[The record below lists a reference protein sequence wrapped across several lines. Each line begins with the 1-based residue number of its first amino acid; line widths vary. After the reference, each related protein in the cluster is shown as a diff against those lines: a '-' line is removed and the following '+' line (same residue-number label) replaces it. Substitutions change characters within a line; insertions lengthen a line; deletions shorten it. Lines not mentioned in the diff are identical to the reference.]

1 MGNTA
6 ILVNEAL
13 DGARKEGAKDVEL
26 LSVSGKDIKP
36 CDGCQTCLETGSCH
50 IDDDMQNIYQKM
62 VEADGIIFGT
72 PIYFYSMTAQ
82 AKALID
88 RTLIFSGRTPKV
100 PNRLANKVGGVIVVG
115 GGSGRIDAVK
125 DLCFYI
131 VIHHMVPADY
141 VAALAHG
148 KGAVREEEISMKAA
162 WELGREMVQ
171 LSRRGFAYPTEFDR
185 PLKIYAKDK
194 YEL

>member
-13 DGARKEGAKDVEL
+13 KGAQQEGAENVEFFSL
-26 LSVSGKDIKP
+26 SGKEIKP
-36 CDGCQTCLETGSCH
+36 CDGCETCLETGRCH
-50 IDDDMQNIYQKM
+50 IDDDMQTVYQKL
-62 VEADGIIFGT
+62 VEADGIIYGS
-72 PIYFYSMTAQ
+72 PIYHYNMTAQ

-88 RTLIFSGRTPKV
+88 RTLIFCGRTAKV

-125 DLCFYI
+125 DLYFYI
-131 VIHHMVPADY
+131 VIHHMIPADY

-148 KGAVREEEISMKAA
+148 EGVVREDKISMKAA
-162 WELGREMVQ
+162 CELGREMVQ
-171 LSRRGFAYPTEFDR
+171 LSRRGFKYPTEFDR

-194 YEL
+194 YGL